1 MKSALAFALLL
12 LSTAALAQNYDIL
25 IRNGRVVDGAGN
37 PWVYADVGIV
47 GDRVVFVGRADK
59 DVTAKRTIDA
69 TGLVV
74 APGFIDMLGQSEQN
88 LLIDPSGFSK
98 ITQGVTTEITGEG
111 ETIAP
116 MDQAIAAENK
126 DFYEHFH
133 IKVDWSSLDDYFR
146 RLEKQGTGLN
156 IGTYVGATEVRE
168 AVIGKADRA
177 PTADELTR
185 MESLVDDAMYD
196 GALGLSTALIY
207 APASYSKTDEIIA
220 LAKVAAGYGG
230 IYATHIRG
238 EADNEMQ
245 ALQEAFRIGRE
256 ANLPVEIFHLKA
268 AGKQNW
274 GKMPQVIAAIEE
286 ARASGLDVTADQ
298 YPYTAGAAP
307 LSASIPPSFHAGGV
321 DAFMARLKDPAQRAA
336 IRAAIAHTGPD
347 TPDNL
352 WIDSGGPSG
361 VMLIGVLNPDLKKF
375 EGKYIADIAKAEN
388 KDPIDELM
396 DLVLAD
402 HDNAGAA
409 YFIASEDDL
418 KLAMKQ
424 EFVSVGT
431 DHPEVTLTGPLS
443 EQAGHPRGWG
453 SYPRILGRY
462 VRQEH
467 LFPMEF
473 AIRKF
478 TSLAAQRV
486 HLRDRGLLR
495 PGYFADVTIFDPNT
509 VLDRAT
515 YEQPHQT
522 SVGIEYVLVNGVV
535 ELDKGKVT
543 GSLGGRPLRGPGYWP
558 HAAYAEGQPPRGGVE
573 GVITDEHGWPLPRT
587 EVSVTDAAGKSLGTA
602 TTKKD
607 GKYQVTLD
615 QPCAACRVTA
625 RRMGFATQSQT
636 FSYNGANPLFFC
648 FSLKTSGDR

>member
-1 MKSALAFALLL
+1 MKRALCLALLL
-12 LSTAALAQNYDIL
+12 CSTLALAQDYDVL

-47 GDRVVFVGRADK
+47 GDRIVFVGRADK

-74 APGFIDMLGQSEQN
+74 APGFIDMLGQSEIN
-88 LLIDPSGFSK
+88 LLIDPSAFSK
-98 ITQGVTTEITGEG
+98 VTQGVTTEITGEG
-111 ETIAP
+111 ETVAP
-116 MDQAIAAENK
+116 MDQAIAAENT
-126 DFYEHFH
+126 DFLEHYH
-133 IKVDWSSLDDYFR
+133 LQIDWTSLDEYFR
-146 RLEKQGTGLN
+146 RLEKQGAGVNL
-156 IGTYVGATEVRE
+156 GTYVGATQARE
-168 AVIGKADRA
+168 AVIGKANRA
-177 PTADELTR
+177 PTPEELKR
-185 MESLVDDAMYD
+185 MESFVDDAMYD

-220 LAKVAAGYGG
+220 LAKVASRYGG

-238 EADNEMQ
+238 ESDNEMQ
-245 ALQEAFRIGRE
+245 ALDEAFRIGRE

-274 GKMPQVIAAIEE
+274 GTMPRIIAAIEQ

-307 LSASIPPSFHAGGV
+307 LSASIPPSFHAGGT

-336 IRAAIAHTGPD
+336 IRQAIANPGLD

-352 WIDSGGPSG
+352 WIDSGGGSG
-361 VMLIGVLNPDLKKF
+361 VMLIGALNPELKKY
-375 EGKYIADIAKAEN
+375 EGKTIAEIAKVEN

-396 DLVLAD
+396 DLALAD

-418 KLAMKQ
+418 KLAMRQ
-424 EFVSVGT
+424 EWVSVGT
-431 DHPEVTLTGPLS
+431 DYGEINLTGPLS
-443 EQAGHPRGWG
+443 DQTGHPRVFG
-453 SYPRILGRY
+453 SFPRILGKY
-462 VRQEH
+462 VREEH

-495 PGYFADVTIFDPNT
+495 PNYFADVTIFDPAT
-509 VLDRAT
+509 VGDRAT
-515 YEQPHQT
+515 YEKPHQP

-535 ELDKGKVT
+535 ELDRGKMT
-543 GSLGGRPLRGPGYWP
+543 GRLGGRPLRGPGYWP
-558 HAAYAEGQPPRGGVE
+558 HAAFPEGQPPRGGIK
-573 GVITDEHGWPLPRT
+573 GRITDEHGWPLPRT
-587 EVSVTDAAGKSLGTA
+587 QVSVVDPSGRNLGSA
-602 TTKKD
+602 TTKKN
-607 GKYQVTLD
+607 GKYEVLLSE
-615 QPCAACRVTA
+615 PCAACRVTA
-625 RRMGFATQSQT
+625 ERMGFRAQSQS
-636 FSYNGANPLFFC
+636 FDYNGANSLFFS
-648 FSLKTSGDR
+648 FSLQRQP